1 MAEKSLVND
10 DAEIVGTEPLDAL
23 LDVDGVLDELLVL
36 LELEFELP
44 HAARAHAAVRAH
56 TAVKALPLSNCIYF
70 SSPGRLGGLRYHLGK
85 SPSTKLTRSQPRQQ
99 FVNEALT
106 TTA

>member
-10 DAEIVGTEPLDAL
+10 EAEIVGTEPLDAL

-36 LELEFELP
+36 LELELELP
-44 HAARAHAAVRAH
+44 HAASANAAVIAH
-56 TAVKALPLSNCIYF
+56 TAVTALPLSKCIYF

-85 SPSTKLTRSQPRQQ
+85 SPSTKLTRLQLRDQ

-106 TTA
+106 APA